1 MPDQIII
8 QVFIALASA
17 SYQMAQEQKMKKKM
31 DAAAEARK
39 GQKFTVSGS
48 SAPLPV
54 VYGKQRIGGIH
65 CNYKVNSSYPS
76 ASENADEVLATAFGS
91 LPQSGSKNEF
101 LGVQTALCHGGIESV
116 KHILVN
122 DVDYRG
128 YTKEMKENKS
138 SFNHRFLIH
147 KNGGTADNSATAFG
161 FPSTNKFT
169 GCAYVTNFFKLNRDE
184 PQYSG
189 IPSMGYIVKGRKVRT
204 VTRSGS
210 SPNYT
215 YSLSSSYTYSNNPA
229 LCLLDYL
236 LNSDFGRG
244 LTATS
249 VDLESFYNAADICDT
264 PVLTGATIGGEV
276 NDVKPIFSYTSQSD
290 FPTTNIEPYM
300 AGYLYYDETNDKLYT
315 QTQSGSA
322 PNITASYTLT
332 TAPATDTIPLYEC
345 NITLSTEETIRN
357 NIERILNTMG
367 LSDLVWTPQGKYK
380 LILSYPQTQSQQNA
394 LVTHTFNEENI
405 IRESVKLMFPKAQ
418 DRFNQITV
426 SFDNEFENFKD
437 DTLTWPPTNS
447 SVHQTYLTEDN
458 NQPLTTSLQGDGV
471 TSKYHAQ
478 ALAEQQVRKSRSLY
492 TLNFSVNK
500 EGLTVEPGDLVKVNI
515 PTMSIN
521 NELYRVEAIKVL
533 NNFSVEISA
542 YKFDFS
548 VLAWNVPNDLDYV
561 IKPSFDFKV
570 EAPTSGSFTLDLSNN
585 IGTASGKLNWTAAN
599 DASINEYIIEVSP
612 DNGSNYYELG
622 RTFNT
627 SFDITGLKTGVY
639 DFSIRSKNI
648 TGLLSERLLVENKT
662 IQLKTVG
669 QIKAIYADD
678 SSGTNKTTTW
688 SGQEY
693 VIYHEY
699 DSDFNINNVTG
710 TWAKFI
716 GDSGNRGAGWWRYSD
731 TTNASTFYYA
741 SSTVNQTNVNNAFSS
756 AVGLTKQ
763 EGDRLIISATDT
775 AVAFIYSSSAW
786 VYQSAFLDG
795 NLLVNGTVTADELA
809 VGSVTSSKIAASQSI
824 AAPFIDGG
832 FIRGAVI
839 EAGVLL
845 SQQTAWPCNQDLT
858 SLTFAPSGKGIA
870 DAFTLSTG
878 SGPHRISS
886 SKVHSVN
893 NKSITNA
900 VIPANDRILN
910 INRGNIPNIADY
922 TTDTLNRNWGE
933 WGNYKVKIALPDVGN
948 QNDGADNGISK
959 RFPQM
964 TIRIKNG
971 SGTTIA
977 TLNSPSTS
985 AGNKTSSIPAD
996 QSVSNTYF
1004 EGSWK
1009 TSGQFTFNKYCFSRI
1024 FGVCVGSS
1032 SNNGRSGI
1040 ELEFNGHIKLLDDH
1054 YIEVDSFWT
1063 GDAFSDQTG
1072 TLTIDSYSV
1081 AVDTETDNRF
1091 YPVNS
1096 TQSTVSQTAT
1106 QPSSVSTVGDSYT
1119 PVYTDGTDIYT
1130 EAGDSGNLDIVN
1142 DTGIIEGTSI
1152 SGVINDVDMI
1162 SGTADFA
1169 NISSPSSNY
1178 ITRIEQV
1185 QSALSG
1191 KGIILE
1197 NDDTEGPTL
1206 ALGSFD
1212 ATSGNITKGS
1222 MFYTPG
1228 TGLVIDGVITA
1239 GAVRGGNLVDS
1250 SNKAT
1255 TDNTS
1260 GGYIDLDAGNFL
1272 FGEAKSDGEFVKWD
1286 GSALNIS
1293 GSAITAGSFTGNLT
1307 GNVSGNV
1314 SGTAGAAG
1322 DVALNAIDNGNTV
1335 SLTAGD
1341 TSSNI
1346 TFAAGGG
1353 ISVNAVA
1360 TANNDTITVTSNITQ
1375 NNSTNQSV
1383 TGAGNV
1389 TVNQS
1394 GNTFTVTA
1402 NDVDTD
1408 TTYTGSGNVTVSA
1421 NNVITANDT
1430 DTTYTGSGNVTVSA
1444 NNVIT
1449 ANDSDTTYSAG
1460 TGISISNNNV
1470 ISTNITQTANQTVS
1484 GSGNVTVNQSG
1495 NTFTVTAND
1504 STGNLNNVT
1513 SNNNLI
1519 TFNNTNDE
1527 VAFNGNT
1534 PGSGNLRNVDSVN
1547 YTNQVNSKPTLG
1559 NLASSNVT
1567 LGSLADQNTV
1577 SYTNEVTSKPTLGN
1591 LASSNTTL
1599 GSLAD
1604 QNTVSYT
1611 NEVTGKPTLG
1621 NLASSNT
1628 TLGSLATSNTT
1639 LGSLAT
1645 SNTTLGNLATSNTTL
1660 GSLAD
1665 QNTVS
1670 YTNEVTD
1677 KPTLVTRANTLVT
1690 DNSAEA
1696 NSTGISVSGNTFSHH
1711 DTSSVASPQGYNSNT
1726 SNSMVVGMS
1735 VDGFGHVTGVTT
1747 GNLAE
1752 PNDTFGTNTNSKIAI
1767 ADTNGEFNIV
1777 AGSIT
1782 ADTMTTTSLNA
1793 TEATIG
1799 TAQIDSLIAASA
1811 QITNLNAAQITASN
1825 IDTNVLNAQQ
1835 TVAGRSLQVGNLIP
1849 SANAA
1854 PASGAG
1860 MYVVGS
1866 DNAGASG
1873 TTAGD
1878 FVVGDTNAFMSWDTS
1893 AANLTVQGDIIRV
1906 SPAVFRTEVAGWIR
1920 VEDSFNDLSNIMTGG
1935 AGLYAFLMCG
1945 GGGGGSLGSNGKFNV
1960 NVDTGAVGGS
1970 AGGGAIFAFS
1980 WDGNTTLGLT
1990 VGTGGYGQIARTVN
2004 NSASAAGNATTLNY
2018 GGSALVTT
2026 NGANAATFG
2035 PAVASSV
2042 GSGGNAVFT
2051 NNLGV
2056 NFLHQTAVSGGTGGA
2071 WKNNTNRGAG
2081 GGGGIPFFGFGNI
2094 SAASLPFP
2102 NTSPANGGRD
2112 NGNSGFLGH
2121 GGAAGGG
2128 IFGDGFTGNT
2138 TGHAF
2143 IPALRGVSSGV
2154 SNSDGNLGTNS
2165 LGALFGSQADG
2176 GVAWGISTSV
2186 NSYTV
2191 GANEINPNGFLAG
2204 PGFLN
2209 PRGNNH
2215 SSGASL
2221 RPDGGL
2227 FAGGGGVVYNNNY
2240 TGNEISG
2247 GHGGIGGGGG
2257 GHYMSNDATNDIA
2270 DAGYG
2275 GDGGFFFLKL

>member
-1 MPDQIII
+1 MGIETIIYYAITAASMAYQIK
-8 QVFIALASA
+8 Q
-17 SYQMAQEQKMKKKM
+17 QEKMKKKM

-39 GQKFTVSGS
+39 GQKFTVSGT

-54 VYGKQRIGGIH
+54 VYGKQRLGGIH
-65 CNYKVNSSYPS
+65 CNYKVSSSYPS
-76 ASENADEVLATAFGS
+76 VTENADEVLFTEFGS
-91 LPQSGSKNEF
+91 GAQSGSKNEF

-122 DVDYRG
+122 EIDYRG

-147 KNGGTADNSATAFG
+147 KNGGTADASATAFG
-161 FPSTNKFT
+161 FSSTNKFT
-169 GCAYVTNFFKLNRDE
+169 GCAYVNNFFKLNRDE

-189 IPSMGYIVKGRKVRT
+189 IPSMAYIIKGRKVRA

-215 YSLSSSYTYSNNPA
+215 YSLSSSYTYSNNPS

-236 LNSDFGRG
+236 LNDDFGRG
-244 LTATS
+244 LTVND

-300 AGYLYYDETNDKLYT
+300 AGYLYYDETNNNLYI

-380 LILSYPQTQSQQNA
+380 LILSYPQTQAQQDA
-394 LVTHTFNEENI
+394 LVTHTFNEDSI
-405 IRESVKLMFPKAQ
+405 VRESVKLVFPKAQ
-418 DRFNQITV
+418 DRFNQVTV

-437 DTLTWPPTNS
+437 DTFTWPPTNS

-500 EGLTVEPGDLVKVNI
+500 EGLTVEPGDLIKVSM
-515 PTMSIN
+515 PTMSIT
-521 NELYRVEAIKVL
+521 NELYRVESIKV
-533 NNFSVEISA
+533 NTDFSVEISA

-548 VLAWNVPNDLDYV
+548 VLAWNVPNDLDYI

-570 EAPTSGSFTLDLSNN
+570 EAPTSGSFTLDVSNN

-599 DASINEYIIEVSP
+599 DASINEYIIEISP

-639 DFSIRSKNI
+639 DFSIRSRNI
-648 TGLLSERLLVENKT
+648 TGLLSERLLVENKS

-669 QIKAIYADD
+669 QIKAVYADD
-678 SSGTNKTTTW
+678 SSGTNKTITF

-699 DSDFNINNVTG
+699 DSDFDINNVTG
-710 TWAKFI
+710 TWAKFV
-716 GDSGNRGAGWWRYSD
+716 GDNGNRGAGWWRYSD
-731 TTNASTFYYA
+731 TTNVSTYYYA
-741 SSTVNQTNVNNAFSS
+741 NSTVNQTNVNNAFSS

-858 SLTFAPSGKGIA
+858 SLTFAPSGKGIT

-878 SGPHRISS
+878 SGPHRIAS

-893 NKSITNA
+893 NRSITNA
-900 VIPANDRILN
+900 VIPVNDRILN
-910 INRGNIPNIADY
+910 INKGNIPNIADY

-977 TLNSPSTS
+977 TLTSPSTS
-985 AGNKTSSIPAD
+985 AANRTSSIPAD

-1009 TSGQFTFNKYCFSRI
+1009 SSGQFTFNKYCFSRV
-1024 FGVCVGSS
+1024 FGICVGSS

-1081 AVDTETDNRF
+1081 AVDTETDSRF

-1096 TQSTVSQTAT
+1096 TQSSVAQTAT

-1130 EAGDSGNLDIVN
+1130 ETGNSGNLDTVN

-1185 QSALSG
+1185 QSSLSG
-1191 KGIILE
+1191 KGIILQ

-1212 ATSGNITKGS
+1212 STAGNITKGS

-1314 SGTAGAAG
+1314 TGNVSGNASGAG
-1322 DVALNAIDNGNTV
+1322 DVALNATDDGNTV

-1341 TSSNI
+1341 ASSNI
-1346 TFAAGGG
+1346 TFAAGSG

-1375 NNSTNQSV
+1375 NNSTNQNV

-1408 TTYTGSGNVTVSA
+1408 TIYTGSGNVT
-1421 NNVITANDT
+1421 I
-1430 DTTYTGSGNVTVSA
+1430 SA

-1449 ANDSDTTYSAG
+1449 ANDSDTIYTAG

-1470 ISTNITQTANQTVS
+1470 ISTNITQAANQTVS

-1504 STGNLNNVT
+1504 STGNLNSVT

-1577 SYTNEVTSKPTLGN
+1577 SYTNEITDKPTLGN
-1591 LASSNTTL
+1591 LASSNVTL

-1611 NEVTGKPTLG
+1611 NEITSKPTLG

-1660 GSLAD
+1660 GSLAG

-1696 NSTGISVSGNTFSHH
+1696 NSTGISISGNTFSHH
-1711 DTSSVASPQGYNSNT
+1711 DTSSVTSPQGYNSNT

-1793 TEATIG
+1793 SQATIG

-1811 QITNLNAAQITASN
+1811 QITNLTANQITASN
-1825 IDTNVLNAQQ
+1825 IDTNVLNTQQ

-1849 SANAA
+1849 TANAA

-1860 MYVVGS
+1860 MYVVGT

-1878 FVVGDTNAFMSWDTS
+1878 FVVGDTNAFVSWDTS
-1893 AANLTVQGDIIRV
+1893 TASLTVQGKITSVSDKVFHGFASGWEVFSVSSNDITN
-1906 SPAVFRTEVAGWIR
+1906 AM
-1920 VEDSFNDLSNIMTGG
+1920 DG
-1935 AGLYAFLMCG
+1935 AGLYAFILVGGGGAGASGGAAFSSNSVTVPGWGGGAGGIAFFGYEWDGTTALSCTIGSGGNPNSNKTPSNLSNGGDSTVSFGGVVGVTAGGGNVSSGQSPNTVGNKGTGGTVTFSNNITFYRQEGRTGGNGGDILDVNNRNLGAGATGGGGVDFFRTGSTDGGTFFGSNTGTTNHSGTAGGGPYGAGTAFAGGSAYFVPATRDKNSTRANSIIDEHDSGTNILGTAFGSIAPGRAFSDISTSVNAPRVEVYANGLVGGFGFGSNSVFVNSNNYTTNRTDISDAGEFFGGGGSTYSNYGVASQVPSGGDGGYG
-1945 GGGGGSLGSNGKFNV
+1945 GGGGGAYTNV
-1960 NVDTGAVGGS
+1960 
-1970 AGGGAIFAFS
+1970 
-1980 WDGNTTLGLT
+1980 
-1990 VGTGGYGQIARTVN
+1990 
-2004 NSASAAGNATTLNY
+2004 ATN
-2018 GGSALVTT
+2018 
-2026 NGANAATFG
+2026 NGAY
-2035 PAVASSV
+2035 S
-2042 GSGGNAVFT
+2042 GSGGD
-2051 NNLGV
+2051 
-2056 NFLHQTAVSGGTGGA
+2056 
-2071 WKNNTNRGAG
+2071 
-2081 GGGGIPFFGFGNI
+2081 GI
-2094 SAASLPFP
+2094 
-2102 NTSPANGGRD
+2102 
-2112 NGNSGFLGH
+2112 
-2121 GGAAGGG
+2121 
-2128 IFGDGFTGNT
+2128 
-2138 TGHAF
+2138 
-2143 IPALRGVSSGV
+2143 
-2154 SNSDGNLGTNS
+2154 
-2165 LGALFGSQADG
+2165 LF
-2176 GVAWGISTSV
+2176 V
-2186 NSYTV
+2186 
-2191 GANEINPNGFLAG
+2191 
-2204 PGFLN
+2204 
-2209 PRGNNH
+2209 R
-2215 SSGASL
+2215 
-2221 RPDGGL
+2221 
-2227 FAGGGGVVYNNNY
+2227 
-2240 TGNEISG
+2240 
-2247 GHGGIGGGGG
+2247 
-2257 GHYMSNDATNDIA
+2257 
-2270 DAGYG
+2270 
-2275 GDGGFFFLKL
+2275 KL